1 MLVPKLSGCGLVMQ
15 YASQIAVISDQK
27 SKDFYWPGRWSQ
39 HTQRTRGPLAGRLA
53 RSHITLVS
61 RRGKE
66 ARSTALNGAGT

>member
-1 MLVPKLSGCGLVMQ
+1 MQ

-27 SKDFYWPGRWSQ
+27 SKDFYWPGRWSL
-39 HTQRTRGPLAGRLA
+39 HTQRTRGPLAGHLA